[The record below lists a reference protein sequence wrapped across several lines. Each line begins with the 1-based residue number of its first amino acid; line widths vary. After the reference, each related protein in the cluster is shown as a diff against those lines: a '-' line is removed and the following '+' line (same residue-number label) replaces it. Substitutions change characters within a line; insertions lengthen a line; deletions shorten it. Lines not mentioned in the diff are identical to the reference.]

1 MKKLTFLSLFIVL
14 AMLLAAC
21 EPAETEP
28 GFGQTPAPLDPTPV
42 LPAETPVVPAETPVV
57 PVDPTPTVVAPDETP
72 VAVED
77 PGDSPNRASNLMN
90 VQVRNYED
98 ETIGDVD
105 EMILSLNGEGE
116 QIAYVV
122 VGVGGFLGIGE
133 RHIAVPFEALELVR
147 DTDDLTDYAFYMDAT
162 REQVENL
169 PALDY
174 NDLDFTVPDWDL
186 RFRTSWQDGIIVADQ
201 ETPTEEATPAPQV
214 EATPTGDGETV
225 VPGVAFRN
233 VQAIR
238 VSRLLG
244 STVYDDTVVR
254 DTTDPADPAQPADP
268 GGAGTPAAP
277 AQPAD
282 PAQPVDPNAA
292 ADPRNAERLG
302 HVEDLIV
309 DYQSGMVHYAI
320 VEADNALDLTDPW
333 IPVPMQALNIMV
345 EGLDTFVGATTDYL
359 VQVNRDQLVQA
370 PAFQVGVLPI
380 VEDPNWDTGVR
391 EYWVIE

>member
-28 GFGQTPAPLDPTPV
+28 GFGETPGVP
-42 LPAETPVVPAETPVV
+42 PAETPADPMLTPVV
-57 PVDPTPTVVAPDETP
+57 PDATPVVPDDTPVVPDDTPVVPDETP

-77 PGDSPNRASNLMN
+77 PGDSPNWASNLMN

-105 EMILSLNGEGE
+105 EMILSLNGQNE

-147 DTDDLTDYAFYMDAT
+147 ETDDPTNYAFYIDAT

-169 PALDY
+169 PELDY
-174 NDLDFTVPDWDL
+174 NVLDFTIPDWDV
-186 RFRTSWQDGIIVADQ
+186 RFRTGWQEGTIVTDQ
-201 ETPTEEATPAPQV
+201 ETPV
-214 EATPTGDGETV
+214 DEATPTPDAATGEAEAVAQGDL
-225 VPGVAFRN
+225 FSN
-233 VQAIR
+233 VHAIR

-254 DTTDPADPAQPADP
+254 DPAVPADPAQPADP
-268 GGAGTPAAP
+268 GTPGT
-277 AQPAD
+277 PAD
-282 PAQPVDPNAA
+282 PAQPAVPADPAAA

-302 HVEDLIV
+302 HLEDLIV
-309 DYQSGMVHYAI
+309 DYQTGMVEYAI

-333 IPVPMQALNIMV
+333 IPVPLQALNIMV
-345 EGLDTFVGATTDYL
+345 EGRDTFVGATTDYL
-359 VQVNRDQLVQA
+359 VQVDRDQLVQA
-370 PAFQVGVLPI
+370 PGFQVGALPL

-391 EYWVIE
+391 DYWVVE